1 MLAPSMFLT
10 GFVAGF
16 FFAAICHQNRSLIVD
31 VNTAGLA
38 LVPIWMLGSLIFLR
52 DMQLVLLSATVVF
65 LALGVGFL
73 LIGLVVGSVTG
84 FSTARVLRPR
94 ILRRGKSA

>member
-10 GFVAGF
+10 GFAAGF

-38 LVPIWMLGSLIFLR
+38 LVPIWMLGSLVLLR
-52 DMQLVLLSATVVF
+52 DVQLVLLSATVVF

-73 LIGLVVGSVTG
+73 LVGLTVGSMTG
-84 FSTARVLRPR
+84 FSMARVLAPR
-94 ILRRGKSA
+94 FLRRGKSA

>member
-1 MLAPSMFLT
+1 MLLAPSMFLT
-10 GFVAGF
+10 GFAAGF
-16 FFAAICHQNRSLIVD
+16 FFAAICHQNRSLIID

-52 DMQLVLLSATVVF
+52 DVQLVLLSATVVF

-73 LIGLVVGSVTG
+73 LIGLTVGSVTG
-84 FSTARVLRPR
+84 FSMAKV
-94 ILRRGKSA
+94 LRRGKSA